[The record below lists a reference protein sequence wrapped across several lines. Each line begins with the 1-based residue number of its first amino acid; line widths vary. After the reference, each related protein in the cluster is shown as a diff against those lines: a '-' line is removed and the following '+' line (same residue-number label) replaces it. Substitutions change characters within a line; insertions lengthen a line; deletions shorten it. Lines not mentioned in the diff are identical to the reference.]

1 MSCQNLEGGYAC
13 GCPAG
18 FLLNSDNTTC
28 RDLDECTTGQH
39 ICQQLCINTHGSYK
53 CGCQPGY
60 RQIGDHCAGTI
71 LILCN
76 KWLFL
81 FSLYDALCRLRNL
94 KSALQKMKMCTCR
107 LRFYIDHDT
116 CDKHWNFLLISDKLS
131 LIKYLHV
138 LEKLLFYQ
146 LIWYCNFLQL
156 STILKCLY
164 RYFIK
169 YTNYNISG
177 NFQIKI

>member
-18 FLLNSDNTTC
+18 YLLNPDNTTC

-71 LILCN
+71 ILILYN
-76 KWLFL
+76 QWLFL
-81 FSLYDALCRLRNL
+81 FALRHTLFRYYEISIVHY
-94 KSALQKMKMCTCR
+94 KKTKRCTCY
-107 LRFYIDHDT
+107 LRFYIDHDV
-116 CDKHWNFLLISDKLS
+116 CNRYCSFLSISNKS
-131 LIKYLHV
+131 NLIKYLRTNW
-138 LEKLLFYQ
+138 KNY
-146 LIWYCNFLQL
+146 NFLQFF
-156 STILKCLY
+156 TILKFLY
-164 RYFIK
+164 TSRDKI
-169 YTNYNISG
+169 YTLLYLR
-177 NFQIKI
+177 